1 MIRSS
6 AIRIAARSSGA
17 GANSVPAAA
26 SRDRQASVAAIL
38 RTACKAAASIP
49 KARVFSGPGASGG
62 DAGPVSAEELLAEA
76 DIAMYDAK
84 EAGRGGYRYFTDTMS
99 ASAEARL
106 RTEHDLRVGY
116 VSEQPVWR
124 PSYRLIFD
132 EGTKR
137 PMLQAWGIVQNVSGE
152 DWKNVSLSLVAGAP
166 IAFESTLATPVTPQR
181 WRCDLQEVLPMN
193 AMVYSDI
200 GGHMLFNIHHL
211 RIGREQEFLINLGFA
226 SMGHGTVAP
235 IGGKMANPDR
245 PVFAI
250 VGDACFTMNGM
261 ELLVAAEY
269 DVPVIWIVENNNMHG
284 VTWHGSKKVSGGRPM
299 KSIAYRKKLHVAEIG
314 AAMGLD
320 AYVVDG
326 PGQIQAVVRKALAAN
341 RPTVIEVLVDP
352 TIAPPLQDRAEV
364 IGGFGRE

>member
-1 MIRSS
+1 MIGIVSHVGDMK
-6 AIRIAARSSGA
+6 AQIAEQIHVRRGAETHALGSRWTVDEVPLARHDA
-17 GANSVPAAA
+17 FLDP
-26 SRDRQASVAAIL
+26 DL
-38 RTACKAAASIP
+38 RT
-49 KARVFSGPGASGG
+49 
-62 DAGPVSAEELLAEA
+62 
-76 DIAMYDAK
+76 
-84 EAGRGGYRYFTDTMS
+84 
-99 ASAEARL
+99 
-106 RTEHDLRVGY
+106 
-116 VSEQPVWR
+116 SEQ
-124 PSYRLIFD
+124 
-132 EGTKR
+132 
-137 PMLQAWGIVQNVSGE
+137 
-152 DWKNVSLSLVAGAP
+152 
-166 IAFESTLATPVTPQR
+166 TPVTPQR